1 MSLEWDQI
9 TYTTSKGLVLRA
21 VGVEG
26 HGLAIVRVVPVVTNA
41 GLLQHIMIITLAWG
55 TIIFLSSTFEG
66 VVVVIAWCVFSRF
79 CWWYPSL
86 GLPPFSCF
94 LAASCLHLF
103 WTALSKK
110 THLEQANKFIH
121 YHLMVPYLLMDKHS
135 TILSRECIEDKESLF
150 LPQINSWSAF
160 RSSYSLQGPQNKL

>member
-1 MSLEWDQI
+1 MILALTVTSSWFVVKISVIMSLEWDQI

-66 VVVVIAWCVFSRF
+66 VVVVIA
-79 CWWYPSL
+79 
-86 GLPPFSCF
+86 
-94 LAASCLHLF
+94 
-103 WTALSKK
+103 
-110 THLEQANKFIH
+110 
-121 YHLMVPYLLMDKHS
+121 
-135 TILSRECIEDKESLF
+135 
-150 LPQINSWSAF
+150 
-160 RSSYSLQGPQNKL
+160 